1 MKNMNMNVVL
11 YETGTRQCV
20 LAASNISLFR
30 LISSPCSALKLG
42 KKTTVK
48 ALAIWKITT
57 LCDTNIGFTY
67 CLSCSTAALLQEHDH
82 EQHEEDDDHEQR
94 DDDDHDGH
102 DDHDCAWNV

>member
-1 MKNMNMNVVL
+1 MCIGRIK
-11 YETGTRQCV
+11 YFIIQAHFIAIYSFKIR
-20 LAASNISLFR
+20 
-30 LISSPCSALKLG
+30 

-67 CLSCSTAALLQEHDH
+67 CLSCSTAALLQEHDR

-94 DDDDHDGH
+94 DDDDDDDDH